1 MICWYTHFRTPP
13 ICVYEIAYTVYP
25 ILAGMMLVTSSHCW
39 LLRWLVGF
47 NTLLDCLSN
56 LLTSLLDVLMRL
68 QLPMFLFFF
77 LQIGIDWDETG
88 APSFVFHDGDGSQNR
103 SNFPCFFWMKIHVWN
118 ILIYTIL
125 YHICG
130 PKHQLFEW
138 CFYSSEDST
147 DVRQEKGQ
155 RKMADYV
162 SQARLPR
169 MLGLVILPN
178 SWGSILN

>member
-1 MICWYTHFRTPP
+1 MICWCTHFRTPP

-68 QLPMFLFFF
+68 QLPMFLFFSCRLESIGMKLGPLRLF
-77 LQIGIDWDETG
+77 FMMGMDLKPDQI
-88 APSFVFHDGDGSQNR
+88 FHV
-103 SNFPCFFWMKIHVWN
+103 FFWMKIHVWN